1 MTDVLRSS
9 LRERLGAGETVTGSF
24 VNLGSTI
31 TAEIMGLADFD
42 WLVIDLEHGAGSE
55 GMLVGHLQALSHTGV
70 STLVRVEA
78 INAARILHALDS
90 GADGVLVPQLR
101 SVDDARRCVEFCRY
115 GGGRGVAR
123 YNRSWQWGLRPGTL
137 AEADGAVICAVQI
150 ETAEALA
157 AVDEIA
163 AVDGVDVVFVGPG
176 DLSVSLGC
184 EIGSEEHVRAIET
197 VIAAGLNA
205 GKLVGIF
212 CLLPEHIERW
222 AKQGVRLFILSGDL
236 GLLGSTCAAA
246 TGEATDVL
254 QRYAAEALNA

>member
-1 MTDVLRSS
+1 MYMS
-9 LRERLGAGETVTGSF
+9 LRDDLRARPVLASF
-24 VNLGSTI
+24 VGI
-31 TAEIMGLADFD
+31 GHAAVVEIMAWRGFEVLC
-42 WLVIDLEHGAGSE
+42 IDAEHSSFGPAEVENLIRASSSAGAR
-55 GMLVGHLQALSHTGV
+55 
-70 STLVRVEA
+70 TLVRVPTLGA
-78 INAARILHALDS
+78 PVGHALDA
-90 GADGVLVPQLR
+90 GADGIVVPRVGSAEQAREAVSQVRYPPVGERGAGVGRAAKYGQDLGGLLARANEDVLLVVQ
-101 SVDDARRCVEFCRY
+101 VETRE
-115 GGGRGVAR
+115 GV
-123 YNRSWQWGLRPGTL
+123 
-137 AEADGAVICAVQI
+137 
-150 ETAEALA
+150 LA
-157 AVDEIA
+157 ADEIA